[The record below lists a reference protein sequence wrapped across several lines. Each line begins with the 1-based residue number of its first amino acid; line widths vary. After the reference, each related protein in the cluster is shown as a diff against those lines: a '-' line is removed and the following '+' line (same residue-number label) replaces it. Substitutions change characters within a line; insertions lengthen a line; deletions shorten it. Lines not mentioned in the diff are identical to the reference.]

1 MASFQALGFT
11 LTLKADCSE
20 LHPSSAPEEELGV
33 QGSSGVPGV
42 RASGGPSWTGMRG
55 LPRLG
60 SRLWGQCLDS
70 SVLLS
75 SIRNLRITS
84 EVVSDSLASPFS
96 SPKPSSCSLES
107 RTALGKAVMEDLL
120 PRSGAAAVPGAS
132 CSRGVTSDLRV
143 ASARWSS

>member
-1 MASFQALGFT
+1 MAPFQAFGFT

-20 LHPSSAPEEELGV
+20 LHPSPAPEEELGV

-42 RASGGPSWTGMRG
+42 QASGGPGWTGMR
-55 LPRLG
+55 LG
-60 SRLWGQCLDS
+60 YWLRGQCLDS
-70 SVLLS
+70 SVLLN

-96 SPKPSSCSLES
+96 SPKPSSRSLES
-107 RTALGKAVMEDLL
+107 RTALGKAVLEDPL

-132 CSRGVTSDLRV
+132 CTRGVTLDSCISL
-143 ASARWSS
+143 AQWTS